1 MHEQTKEIDQL
12 RRLAELLRQAWGAT
26 GEGGAPPGKGGPG
39 IKKLRRDKAAEPVV
53 QAAPK
58 R

>member
-1 MHEQTKEIDQL
+1 MHERTKEIDQL

-26 GEGGAPPGKGGPG
+26 GEGGAPPTKDGPG
-39 IKKLRRDKAAEPVV
+39 VKKLRRTSTEQVI